1 MRKTILSLC
10 LAFLATASW
19 AAPAKKGL
27 MRVIRLTDGTEL
39 TVELK
44 GDEFLH
50 YYQAADGKCYTDNGN
65 GTFVP
70 FDLETGKANAMA
82 KRAAMQQTSQKMK
95 AKPLRSMQQNAGPNK
110 AFGDGTG
117 YYGKKK
123 GLIILVEF
131 PNKKFK
137 SGHDNEFYT
146 KLANKENYVE
156 GVFKGSVRDYYYAQS
171 NGQFELTFDVIGPI
185 TAPENYNYYGQN
197 NASNSDS
204 HVGTLVAWACKEV
217 KDKVDFHD
225 YDWDGDGYA
234 DQVFVLYAG
243 PGENNTNNS
252 DLIWPHMF
260 YLSNSDIGQAIYING
275 VYVDTYACS
284 CELNGYGTADG
295 MGTICH
301 EFSHCLGYPD
311 LYDTTYSGSYGM
323 DAWDLLHQGCYNGN
337 GFSPANLTGYE
348 RWMAGWTTPVE
359 LKTDTVVS
367 DMKSLTDYGET
378 YIIYNEQN
386 KNEFYFVDNR
396 QRTGWDESIPGNG
409 LLITHVDY
417 NKKAWHSNSVNNDPN
432 HERMT
437 PFHADGWNNRTGSS
451 MRTADGDPYPYQN
464 NDSLTNT
471 SIPAATLYNVNVDGR
486 QYMNKAMLDMKRNGD
501 GTMSFRFRGM
511 QGTSNH
517 EPGDVLF
524 NETFNGCAS
533 TGGNDGIF
541 NKGANGSFKPDVA
554 GWTYSNKAYGA
565 NKCAR
570 FGTVTLP
577 GDAITPIFS
586 INGKTVLTFKAAPWL
601 GKDNTLDVF
610 WGNQM
615 LKRIFMDDG
624 KWTDVTIEFEGT
636 GYNSLTFSAEDR
648 FFLDEVKVM
657 VPSGETGIVTVKN
670 DNLKNVRKGVYTIDG
685 RYLGTDVNRLGKGL
699 YIVDGK
705 KMVK

>member
-50 YYQAADGKCYTDNGN
+50 YYQAADGKCYNGN

-260 YLSNSDIGQAIYING
+260 YLSNSDIGQAVYING

-451 MRTADGDPYPYQN
+451 MRTEDG
-464 NDSLTNT
+464 
-471 SIPAATLYNVNVDGR
+471 
-486 QYMNKAMLDMKRNGD
+486 
-501 GTMSFRFRGM
+501 
-511 QGTSNH
+511 
-517 EPGDVLF
+517 
-524 NETFNGCAS
+524 
-533 TGGNDGIF
+533 
-541 NKGANGSFKPDVA
+541 
-554 GWTYSNKAYGA
+554 
-565 NKCAR
+565 
-570 FGTVTLP
+570 
-577 GDAITPIFS
+577 
-586 INGKTVLTFKAAPWL
+586 AP
-601 GKDNTLDVF
+601 
-610 WGNQM
+610 
-615 LKRIFMDDG
+615 
-624 KWTDVTIEFEGT
+624 
-636 GYNSLTFSAEDR
+636 
-648 FFLDEVKVM
+648 
-657 VPSGETGIVTVKN
+657 
-670 DNLKNVRKGVYTIDG
+670 
-685 RYLGTDVNRLGKGL
+685 
-699 YIVDGK
+699 
-705 KMVK
+705 